1 MIGVENLVENG
12 PIINGAPRRIFG
24 VSIRRAP
31 FEGRSAVTRGQQ
43 IVSSDVDRIR
53 AYRRK
58 LGEELSGIFHVG
70 EIRLVVSEVC
80 PIRSEG
86 PLRGTRLDSN
96 RDCLPCRKLRREQQQ
111 RQGNQKF
118 HEGGGHDG
126 VLYVVSPLIGKDKTS
141 RHKYRAT
148 AIGLQ
153 SK

>member
-58 LGEELSGIFHVG
+58 LGEELSAIFHVG

-80 PIRSEG
+80 PIGFERALPVIG
-86 PLRGTRLDSN
+86 IHLDSHPLLGPEAGGK
-96 RDCLPCRKLRREQQQ
+96 RQ